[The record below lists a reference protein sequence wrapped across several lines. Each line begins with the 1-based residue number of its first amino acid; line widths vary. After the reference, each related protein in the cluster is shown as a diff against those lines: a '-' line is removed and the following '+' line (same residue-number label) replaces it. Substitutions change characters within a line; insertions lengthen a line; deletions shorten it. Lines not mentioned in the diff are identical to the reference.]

1 MDCVKIAIGV
11 TDEKIDIKKHAGD
24 NPMFYIYEFCKD
36 GVYKLLKKVENTAPE
51 EKKHADEKKMKG
63 VMSLLGDI
71 DIIVGGLMS
80 PNFLN
85 IRDKTPIQ
93 PIVSKIEDID
103 EFFEVLKENFDH
115 IYDLVEERKKG
126 ERPKEIPT
134 LKREN

>member
-1 MDCVKIAIGV
+1 MRCITLAIGV
-11 TDEKIDIKKHAGD
+11 TSGKIDVKKHAGD
-24 NPMFYIYEFCKD
+24 NPMFYIYEFCED
-36 GVYKLLKKVENTAPE
+36 GKYKLLKEVENTAPE

-93 PIVSKIEDID
+93 PIVSKISDIE
-103 EFFEVLKENFDH
+103 EFFQELKSNFDY
-115 IYDLVEERKKG
+115 IYDLVEKRRNG

-134 LKREN
+134 LKKA